1 MAINYGKVVAGGL
14 LAGLVMNVLDMTWN
28 YTVLAADMRAMVE
41 QLRLDPAVTTDFS
54 YAIPWIVVDFVI
66 GLVIVWNYAAMRP
79 RLGPG
84 PRTAILAG
92 LVPFVSITA
101 VLCGFASMGVFSEAM
116 ITKGSAFALISVLVG
131 SVAGAWAYKE

>member
-1 MAINYGKVVAGGL
+1 MAINTGKVITGGLVAGF
-14 LAGLVMNVLDMTWN
+14 VMNVLDMTWN
-28 YTVLAADMRAMVE
+28 FTVLAADMKAMAD
-41 QLRLDPAVTTDFS
+41 QLRLDPAVLTDVS

-92 LVPFVSITA
+92 LVPYVAVTA
-101 VLCGFASMGVFSEAM
+101 VLCGFASIGVFTEAM
-116 ITKGSAFALISVLVG
+116 VIRGSVFALISVVAG
-131 SVAGAWAYKE
+131 SLAGAWVYKE